1 MPKNV
6 SYSIILPAYNEEQV
20 ISSSIDNVYSFF
32 KSMNKPFEIIV
43 ADDGSSD
50 NTVNIVNSKM
60 KKIKELKLF
69 SNNINQGKG
78 SVLSG
83 SLPIAKGKIV
93 AFIDSDLA
101 IDTNL
106 FHDMVKYIEDGFD
119 IVIASKHL
127 NDSEVEYS
135 FIRTIFSNCYAFSAR
150 ILLGVNIK
158 DYQCGFKAFN
168 PKVLS
173 SVLPLVK
180 SKSWSWD
187 TEFLVKADW
196 LGFRI
201 KELPAKVVDIGR
213 KSKVH
218 PFRDAKN
225 FGLELI
231 RLYNEKKSFKK

>member
-1 MPKNV
+1 MLKTI

-20 ISSSIDNVYSFF
+20 ISSSIDKVYNFF
-32 KSMNKPFEIIV
+32 KSMNKTFEIII

-101 IDTNL
+101 IDINL
-106 FHDMVKYIEDGFD
+106 FHVMVKSLDDGFD
-119 IVIASKHL
+119 IAIASKHI
-127 NDSEVEYS
+127 SGSVVEYS
-135 FIRTIFSNCYAFSAR
+135 FLRSVFSNCYAFAAR

-173 SVLPLVK
+173 RILPLVK

-187 TEFLVKADW
+187 TEFLVKASW

-201 KELPAKVVDIGR
+201 KELPAVVVDVNR

-218 PFRDAKN
+218 PFRDTKN

-231 RLYNEKKSFKK
+231 RLFREKSSFKR

>member
-1 MPKNV
+1 MPKDII
-6 SYSIILPAYNEEQV
+6 YSIVLPAYNESMI
-20 ISSSIDNVYSFF
+20 ISSSIDRVHSFF
-32 KSMNKPFEIIV
+32 RSLKKPFEIIV

-50 NTVNIVNSKM
+50 NTSDIVRSKM
-60 KKIKELKLF
+60 KKFKELKLF
-69 SNNINQGKG
+69 SNDKNQGKG

-83 SLPIAKGKIV
+83 SLPLAKGRIV

-101 IDTNL
+101 IDINL
-106 FHDMVKYIEDGFD
+106 FNEMIKSIDDGFD

-127 NDSEVEYS
+127 KNSEVEYS
-135 FIRTIFSNCYAFSAR
+135 FLRSVFSHCYAFTAR
-150 ILLGVNIK
+150 IVLGVDIK

-168 PKVLS
+168 KKVLS

-187 TEFLVKADW
+187 TEFLVKASW

-201 KELPAKVVDIGR
+201 KELPAKVVDVGR

-218 PFRDAKN
+218 PFRDTKN
-225 FGLELI
+225 FGLELFK
-231 RLYNEKKSFKK
+231 LFKEKKSFRK